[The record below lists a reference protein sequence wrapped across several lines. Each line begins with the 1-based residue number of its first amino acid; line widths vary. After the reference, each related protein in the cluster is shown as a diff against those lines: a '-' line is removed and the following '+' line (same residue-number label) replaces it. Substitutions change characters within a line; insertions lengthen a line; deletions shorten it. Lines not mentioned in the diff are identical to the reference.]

1 MAAKREARYGVNVG
15 ANSDRPTVL
24 VGFFLVKKNP
34 SKNKNHVH
42 RKLKGI
48 PDNDGYGSLPIVY
61 GGVL

>member
-1 MAAKREARYGVNVG
+1 MAAKREARHGVKAG
-15 ANSDRPTVL
+15 ANSDKPMVFSGL
-24 VGFFLVKKNP
+24 FHVKKNP